1 MLCDVTRYTYRQL
14 TIRLL
19 YLFIL
24 IILNN
29 KTDLD
34 KGITIV
40 SKQKPKEQTQENLR
54 KYCEN

>member
-1 MLCDVTRYTYRQL
+1 MLCDVTRYNYRQL

>member
-1 MLCDVTRYTYRQL
+1 MLHVTRYTYRQL